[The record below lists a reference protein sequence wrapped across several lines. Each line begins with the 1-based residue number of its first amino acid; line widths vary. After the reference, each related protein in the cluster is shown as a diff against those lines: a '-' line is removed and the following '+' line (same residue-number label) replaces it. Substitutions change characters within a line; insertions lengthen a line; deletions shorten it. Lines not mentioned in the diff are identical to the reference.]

1 MQLSY
6 TSKII
11 VSLIFP
17 WIPLSQTSD
26 ISLLLEA
33 GQIGLTADTLGFKHS
48 NYTAGTGLWCL
59 FINVL
64 YMIPLGIYLEQ
75 VVPKDF
81 GTSKPWN
88 FLCAKKYQIDKAV
101 LMKDA

>member
-1 MQLSY
+1 
-6 TSKII
+6 
-11 VSLIFP
+11 
-17 WIPLSQTSD
+17 
-26 ISLLLEA
+26 
-33 GQIGLTADTLGFKHS
+33 
-48 NYTAGTGLWCL
+48 L

-88 FLCAKKYQIDKAV
+88 FLCTKKY
-101 LMKDA
+101 